1 MSWTDARIA
10 ELERL
15 WGEGKSASEIAGL
28 MGLTRNAII
37 GKAHRLGLD
46 SRRDGMAR
54 PWSPARLDHL
64 ASLAEAGWSS
74 RQIAREMGVN
84 SSTVCN
90 QIRLIG
96 ARLVRSKPKDGVTV
110 AAPPEPPI
118 REARAVPTVSDDA
131 FRAAWSSDLP
141 ATMIAARL
149 GLKEST
155 ARKMA
160 ERLGLPPK
168 PPRADRAPQIIARVA
183 RAHVRPANLVGKREG
198 RKHDPGIAKT
208 PPEPPKPPDCAP
220 VSLMAAGFGQCRF
233 PVAVWS
239 GPHAPFYCGAPTKDD
254 CGPYCGWHAR
264 IAHGGGTPAEKR
276 AHQVEGRVT
285 A

>member
-37 GKAHRLGLD
+37 GKAHRMGLD
-46 SRRDGMAR
+46 SRRDGMTR

-74 RQIAREMGVN
+74 RQIAREMGVS

-110 AAPPEPPI
+110 AAPP
-118 REARAVPTVSDDA
+118 
-131 FRAAWSSDLP
+131 
-141 ATMIAARL
+141 
-149 GLKEST
+149 
-155 ARKMA
+155 
-160 ERLGLPPK
+160 K

-183 RAHVRPANLVGKREG
+183 RSQTDRGRNMKAAEPKRQSAPP
-198 RKHDPGIAKT
+198 DPPT
-208 PPEPPKPPDCAP
+208 PPDCAP
-220 VSLMAAGFGQCRF
+220 VSLLAAGFGQCRF

-239 GPHAPFYCGAPTKDD
+239 GPHAPFYCGAPAERDGAT
-254 CGPYCGWHAR
+254 YCSWHAR
-264 IAHGGGTPAEKR
+264 IARGAGTPSERR
-276 AHQVEGRVT
+276 AHWSEGRAV